1 MERLQTWVAATRTF
15 FTETIG
21 ELRKVVW
28 PSPARTVK
36 LTGVVLG
43 IVLVLMGFLF
53 LLDFPLGLAMEKFV
67 AR

>member
-1 MERLQTWVAATRTF
+1 MEWLKTWVAATRTF

-28 PSPARTVK
+28 PSPARTAR

-43 IVLVLMGFLF
+43 ICVIVMGFVF
-53 LLDFPLGLAMEKFV
+53 LLDYPLGYVLEKFV
-67 AR
+67 TR